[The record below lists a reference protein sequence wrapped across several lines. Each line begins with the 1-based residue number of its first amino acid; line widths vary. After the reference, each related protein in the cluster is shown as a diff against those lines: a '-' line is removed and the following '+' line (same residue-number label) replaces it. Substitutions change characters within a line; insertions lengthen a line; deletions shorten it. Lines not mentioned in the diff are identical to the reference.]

1 MHPACPTSTPAT
13 ACPSTRPTDGPKQS
27 IAVPLGLHSKARALQ
42 TTPACPSA
50 RAPRRRFH
58 GLFPVAGHQSSTPT
72 TRYPGR
78 RRSAAPGLA
87 AGRPASFGT
96 GRCNARWHRRTTG
109 FCRCPLTPHEAEGP
123 TNGGQCG
130 FGAEGLPPTLACGV
144 WTAHQTVDDLRR
156 PLQCPEMMIAM
167 IANVQGQFANRT
179 CAVLDIEM
187 YALEDS
193 PSRPTIR
200 HGRAIL
206 VLKSIDV

>member
-1 MHPACPTSTPAT
+1 MAGKSAMAKPAKHVPPHTPA
-13 ACPSTRPTDGPKQS
+13 R
-27 IAVPLGLHSKARALQ
+27 H
-42 TTPACPSA
+42 
-50 RAPRRRFH
+50 
-58 GLFPVAGHQSSTPT
+58 
-72 TRYPGR
+72 
-78 RRSAAPGLA
+78 
-87 AGRPASFGT
+87 
-96 GRCNARWHRRTTG
+96 
-109 FCRCPLTPHEAEGP
+109 AE
-123 TNGGQCG
+123 GQCG

-206 VLKSIDV
+206 VLKPTESLGVTSTVVSSCGHDSGQNEQLVAH